1 MKTKTHQQL
10 FLALCVTFFSY
21 TTHAGTSEK
30 DSPKDVLETKE
41 TAQVDPAKDLKT
53 SNFRITANGIFPESS
68 YDKAYGENLRS
79 LNSADI
85 DALTENEPEEIT
97 PVSGTGFKAQPSHRS
112 HARAYTIKGK
122 RYVPFA
128 NTITDFSQVGT
139 ASWYGPGFHGKRTA
153 NGEKYN
159 QNLMTAA
166 HKELPLNSV
175 VKVTRVSTGES
186 ITVRIND
193 RGPFHGNR
201 IIDLSYGAAKKLG
214 IVNKGS
220 DKVKVELI
228 KNNAKGRKTG
238 KTML

>member
-1 MKTKTHQQL
+1 MKTQKHQQF
-10 FLALCVTFFSY
+10 FLALCVTFLSY
-21 TTHAGTSEK
+21 TTHASEK
-30 DSPKDVLETKE
+30 EPSKPIIEATTPV
-41 TAQVDPAKDLKT
+41 QVTPAKDLKT
-53 SNFRITANGIFPESS
+53 NNFRITANGIFPESS
-68 YDKAYGENLRS
+68 YDRAYGENLRS
-79 LNSADI
+79 LDI
-85 DALTENEPEEIT
+85 AETDVITESEPTAIT
-97 PVSGTGFKAQPSHRS
+97 PASGTGFKAQPSHRS

-159 QNLMTAA
+159 QHLMTAA

-193 RGPFHGNR
+193 RGPFHDDR

-228 KNNAKGRKTG
+228 KNNIKGRKTG

>member
-1 MKTKTHQQL
+1 MKNQKHQHL
-10 FLALCVTFFSY
+10 FLALCVTFSSY
-21 TTHAGTSEK
+21 AAHASTTEK
-30 DSPKDVLETKE
+30 EHPKDVVEVQKSM
-41 TAQVDPAKDLKT
+41 QVDPGKDQKT
-53 SNFRITANGIFPESS
+53 NTFRITANGIFPESS
-68 YDKAYGENLRS
+68 YDTAFGENLRS
-79 LNSADI
+79 LDTAEI
-85 DALTENEPEEIT
+85 DTSTEIEPEEIT
-97 PVSGTGFKAQPSHRS
+97 PASSTGFKAQPSYRS

-128 NTITDFSQVGT
+128 NNITDFSQVGT

-159 QNLMTAA
+159 QNMMTAA

-193 RGPFHGNR
+193 RGPFHDNR

-220 DKVKVELI
+220 AKVKVELI
-228 KNNAKGRKTG
+228 KNNAKGKKAG